1 MRAVQRCVYIAVE
14 INLDCQRL
22 MRMHWDDAQDGIL
35 IQLADVRDL
44 AAQDDVLGAL
54 QQVVGLG
61 DISIDLCIGGWPCNN
76 LSGYN
81 RAAGRNGR
89 CGLDGSKSSLL
100 FPLSEI
106 VTQLC
111 SQPFFGTCA
120 RDTATVLPP
129 MTTVTVVQK
138 RQQYRATV
146 IESIRRRQPT
156 LSVRPALSDVSTTD
170 AGSAILWYRVRFA
183 ESVVASD
190 DSNDMWLPAC
200 AIFTSSVSTS
210 DPAVSDE
217 DKQVNAGTDSAM
229 EVSDTSDTPR
239 PVCAECSQTKEENL
253 NRCEGC
259 FKHWHISCMVA
270 THRAA
275 ANIWEEPADALLDER
290 SPLESWFCYECL
302 HPIPSSRKRDD
313 SSGGRGVT
321 RSLGDPDDIAC
332 MRCRRLDDAEQMILC
347 DACDAGFHIFCLDPP
362 LKSIPDGDWL
372 CPNCLPNHAS
382 LRGPFATAHV
392 DGIAHLRSSTGST
405 KHQGIGCPLS
415 AADQTELELIVRQ
428 LTTTVQRAAWRET
441 LSIGDTCACIDVNR
455 VWYEARVVGVRGGG
469 IPEQYVGSATP
480 GRYLVPHSIDTLA
493 KRRHSSRQILIHF
506 AGWHRQWDEWVSC
519 FSDRIQPAGTQCLKQ
534 SHSTTRQQVPSGST
548 PGVNRGIRGQFAAR
562 RLGEV
567 LHRQRSARLPVF
579 EPEGLALEAQLLAEQ
594 QWRECRQHLCVH
606 AQVEAMVGVLV
617 RSVEQNHR
625 EEERLLTAHAERV
638 AAQDLQ
644 VQRANETRRR
654 QTERNER
661 QRLKLMAAQK
671 RQDQKVS
678 RAVTSVLKRLIGR
691 VAAQVRNEAI
701 TAQRLARV
709 QEQANKRLV
718 NAARRQGHHQRQQEA
733 ASARAVRG
741 ALFDVVAE
749 IERRTRQEAQV
760 LRRHAHQ
767 QRQQEAESARA
778 VRGVL
783 SDIVAD
789 VDKRARQEAQVF
801 GVVQRILQ
809 QVEKNLV
816 QRPTLAFALCSGR
829 LHIGQ
834 WLDVLWEEEPE
845 AAAPQTQPLAAATSA
860 QPQWYTA
867 KILDL
872 PQLPELKSSEWHTPL
887 TLSYPVNDTEYEE
900 EILSSWE
907 QIKHIE
913 CRPSAR
919 SESCGRNNFFVDAK
933 MKGKKRKNLE
943 EDKGQHNSKR
953 TRPAVQPMVNL
964 AARETVT
971 MTAAAHSSLL
981 EELHV
986 MQSRYGMMQAEL
998 QVRLEQ

>member
-1 MRAVQRCVYIAVE
+1 MYVRAVQRCVYIAVE

-61 DISIDLCIGGWPCNN
+61 EISIDLCIGGWPCNN
-76 LSGYN
+76 LSGFN

-89 CGLDGSKSSLL
+89 RGLDGSKSSLL

-120 RDTATVLPP
+120 SDAATVLPP

-146 IESIRRRQPT
+146 IESVRRRQPA
-156 LSVRPALSDVSTTD
+156 LSVRLASSDVSTTD
-170 AGSAILWYRVRFA
+170 AGDNATVWYRVRFT
-183 ESVVASD
+183 ESVVDSD
-190 DSNDMWLPAC
+190 DSSDMWLPAC
-200 AIFTSSVSTS
+200 AVFTSNVSTS
-210 DPAVSDE
+210 DLAVSDK
-217 DKQVNAGTDSAM
+217 DKQVNAGTDSTMALSM
-229 EVSDTSDTPR
+229 KEEWEVCDTDDTPR
-239 PVCAECSQTKEENL
+239 LACAECSLALSQTKENL

-259 FKHWHISCMVA
+259 LKHWHVSCMVA
-270 THRAA
+270 SHRAA
-275 ANIWEEPADALLDER
+275 AKIWEPDATLDER
-290 SPLESWFCYECL
+290 SPLENWFCYECL
-302 HPIPSSRKRDD
+302 HPIPSSRQRDN

-321 RSLGDPDDIAC
+321 QSLGDPDDIAC

-372 CPNCLPNHAS
+372 CPNCLPNHVIV
-382 LRGPFATAHV
+382 RGPFATTAHV
-392 DGIAHLRSSTGST
+392 DGIPHLRSSAGSA
-405 KHQGIGCPLS
+405 KHHGIEFPLS
-415 AADQTELELIVRQ
+415 AADQTELALIVRQ

-469 IPEQYVGSATP
+469 IPEQYVGSAAP

-493 KRRHSSRQILIHF
+493 KGRRSSRQILIHF

-534 SHSTTRQQVPSGST
+534 SHSTTRPHVSSGST

-567 LHRQRSARLPVF
+567 LYKQRSARLPVF

-594 QWRECRQHLCVH
+594 QWRACRQHLCVH
-606 AQVEAMVGVLV
+606 AQVEAVVGVLV
-617 RSVEQNHR
+617 RTVEKNHR
-625 EEERLLTAHAERV
+625 EEQRLLTAHSARV
-638 AAQDLQ
+638 AAQALH
-644 VQRANETRRR
+644 VRRANETKRR
-654 QTERNER
+654 QTGRDER
-661 QRLKLMAAQK
+661 QRSKLMAAQK
-671 RQDQKVS
+671 REDQKVY
-678 RAVTSVLKRLIGR
+678 RAVGSVLKRLIGR
-691 VAAQVRNEAI
+691 VAAHVRNEAI
-701 TAQRLARV
+701 TAQRLARE
-709 QEQANKRLV
+709 QENANKRLL
-718 NAARRQGHHQRQQEA
+718 NAARRQAHCQRRQKA
-733 ASARAVRG
+733 ASARAVR
-741 ALFDVVAE
+741 
-749 IERRTRQEAQV
+749 
-760 LRRHAHQ
+760 
-767 QRQQEAESARA
+767 A
-778 VRGVL
+778 VM

-801 GVVQRILQ
+801 GVLQSMLQ

-816 QRPTLAFALCSGR
+816 ERPTLAFALSSGG

-845 AAAPQTQPLAAATSA
+845 DADPQTQPVAAATSA

-913 CRPSAR
+913 CRRSAR
-919 SESCGRNNFFVDAK
+919 SEYCGRNNFFGDAK
-933 MKGKKRKNLE
+933 MKGKKRKNVK
-943 EDKGQHNSKR
+943 EDKGQQSSKR
-953 TRPAVQPMVNL
+953 IRPVVQPMVSPST
-964 AARETVT
+964 RETVT
-971 MTAAAHSSLL
+971 MTSAAHSLL
-981 EELHV
+981 LDELHV
-986 MQSRYGMMQAEL
+986 MRSRYGMMQAEL
-998 QVRLEQ
+998 QVRLEQYFAVY